1 MPVIKSAIKKLRQD
15 KKRQKQNENIE
26 RKMDQAYKKALKV
39 RSEKTVASAFST
51 IDKAVKAN
59 IIHKNKAAR
68 LKTKLAKS
76 KPIKT
81 ATPAASVKPKTRT
94 VRPKKK

>member
-68 LKTKLAKS
+68 LKTKLAK
-76 KPIKT
+76 KPTKT
-81 ATPAASVKPKTRT
+81 ATPVASIKPKIRT